1 MILFFH
7 SLSDRIRICRSRKQI
22 FHATIQLRNL
32 HRRDRIALR
41 ILRLQSTP
49 IPRFYHHSIGV
60 DQLLE
65 LLLALPTHIQTRRCV
80 LLRRKLRSN
89 HRRRRQSQNR
99 RERYWAGKAT
109 ISHCIVGTEPKRIIA
124 IRFQVRNGRFADFVH
139 IHDFPIAGLR
149 VCITAFFF
157 HLEHI
162 RIHFAS
168 IPFFGRQSVPFQRDG
183 VVGLTYAA

>member
-1 MILFFH
+1 MSFQEAN
-7 SLSDRIRICRSRKQI
+7 LSRDNTTPKPPSTRS
-22 FHATIQLRNL
+22 HCLANPASTIN
-32 HRRDRIALR
+32 AN
-41 ILRLQSTP
+41 
-49 IPRFYHHSIGV
+49 PRFYHHSIGV

-149 VCITAFFF
+149 VYITAFFF